1 LIGVTYAGRTI
12 VNENDPGL
20 LRLIGEVQKPS

>member
-1 LIGVTYAGRTI
+1 LIGVTYASQTI